1 MTKSVRWIGAAL
13 LLLASGA
20 ALAHGGAGEE
30 EVRPLAEAQL
40 PATPA
45 AQATALR
52 VDFAPGAT
60 SRPHSHPGPVFVVVV
75 AGTVESALGSGAV
88 QRFTAGEA
96 WYEAPGQL
104 HRITRNA
111 SQTESATLVAW
122 LLSDGQAPL
131 VQPLAAEALAIPSST
146 PRCRAA
152 NWVLKDQDRRMG

>member
-1 MTKSVRWIGAAL
+1 MSNSVRWTGAAL

-30 EVRPLAEAQL
+30 DVRPLAEVHL

-75 AGTVESALGSGAV
+75 EGAVESALDGGVA
-88 QRFTAGEA
+88 QHFTAGDA

-104 HRITRNA
+104 HRIIRNA
-111 SQTESATLVAW
+111 SQIAPATLVAW
-122 LLSDGQAPL
+122 LLSDGQAPR
-131 VQPLAAEALAIPSST
+131 VQSSAAGPMVS
-146 PRCRAA
+146 P
-152 NWVLKDQDRRMG
+152 

>member
-1 MTKSVRWIGAAL
+1 MTKLVRWFGAAL

-30 EVRPLAEAQL
+30 DVRSLAEVQL

-75 AGTVESALGSGAV
+75 EGEVESALGGGAV
-88 QRFTAGEA
+88 QRFKAGDT

-111 SQTESATLVAW
+111 SQTAPATLVGW
-122 LLSDGQAPL
+122 LLSDGKTPL
-131 VQPLAAEALAIPSST
+131 VQPLAAEALAVP
-146 PRCRAA
+146 
-152 NWVLKDQDRRMG
+152 

>member
-1 MTKSVRWIGAAL
+1 MSKSVRWIGAAL

-30 EVRPLAEAQL
+30 DVRPLAEAQL

-75 AGTVESALGSGAV
+75 AGQVESALDGGAV
-88 QRFTAGEA
+88 QRFTAGDA

-111 SQTESATLVAW
+111 SQTAPATLVAW
-122 LLSDGQAPL
+122 LLSDGKTSL
-131 VQPLAAEALAIPSST
+131 VTPQAAEAST
-146 PRCRAA
+146 VP
-152 NWVLKDQDRRMG
+152 

>member
-1 MTKSVRWIGAAL
+1 MSTSVAWLGAAL

-75 AGTVESALGSGAV
+75 EGQVESALGGGAL

-111 SQTESATLVAW
+111 SQTAPAKLVGW
-122 LLSDGQAPL
+122 LLSDGKTPL
-131 VQPLAAEALAIPSST
+131 VQPSATGHAASP
-146 PRCRAA
+146 
-152 NWVLKDQDRRMG
+152 

>member
-1 MTKSVRWIGAAL
+1 MSKSVRWFGAAL

-30 EVRPLAEAQL
+30 DVRPLAAAQL

-75 AGTVESALGSGAV
+75 VGTVESALDGGAV
-88 QRFTAGEA
+88 QRFTAGDA

-111 SQTESATLVAW
+111 SQTAPATLVAW

-131 VQPLAAEALAIPSST
+131 VQPPAAGH
-146 PRCRAA
+146 AA
-152 NWVLKDQDRRMG
+152 SP

>member
-1 MTKSVRWIGAAL
+1 MSKSVRWIGVAL

-30 EVRPLAEAQL
+30 DVRPLAEAQL

-75 AGTVESALGSGAV
+75 AGQVESALDGGAV
-88 QRFTAGEA
+88 QRFTAGDA

-111 SQTESATLVAW
+111 SQTAPATLVAW
-122 LLSDGQAPL
+122 LLSDGKTSL
-131 VQPLAAEALAIPSST
+131 VTPQAAEASNVP
-146 PRCRAA
+146 
-152 NWVLKDQDRRMG
+152 

>member
-1 MTKSVRWIGAAL
+1 MSKSVRWTGAAL

-30 EVRPLAEAQL
+30 DVRLLAEVHL

-75 AGTVESALGSGAV
+75 EGAVESALDGGVA
-88 QRFTAGEA
+88 QHFTAGDA

-104 HRITRNA
+104 HRIIRNA
-111 SQTESATLVAW
+111 SQTAPATLVAW
-122 LLSDGQAPL
+122 LLSDGRAPL
-131 VQPLAAEALAIPSST
+131 VQSSAAGPMVS
-146 PRCRAA
+146 P
-152 NWVLKDQDRRMG
+152 

>member
-1 MTKSVRWIGAAL
+1 MSKSVGWISAAL

-20 ALAHGGAGEE
+20 ALAHGAGEE
-30 EVRPLAEAQL
+30 DVRPLAEVHL

-75 AGTVESALGSGAV
+75 EGAVESALDGGVV
-88 QRFTAGEA
+88 QRFTAGDA

-104 HRITRNA
+104 HRIIRNA
-111 SQTESATLVAW
+111 SQTAPASLVAW
-122 LLSDGQAPL
+122 LLSDGRAPL
-131 VQPLAAEALAIPSST
+131 VQPSAAG
-146 PRCRAA
+146 AA
-152 NWVLKDQDRRMG
+152 VSP

>member
-1 MTKSVRWIGAAL
+1 MSKSVRWTGAAL

-30 EVRPLAEAQL
+30 DVRPLAEVHL

-75 AGTVESALGSGAV
+75 EGAVESALDGGVA
-88 QRFTAGEA
+88 QHFTAGDA

-104 HRITRNA
+104 HRIIRNA
-111 SQTESATLVAW
+111 SQTAPATLVAW
-122 LLSDGQAPL
+122 LLSDGRAPL
-131 VQPLAAEALAIPSST
+131 VQSSAAGPMVS
-146 PRCRAA
+146 P
-152 NWVLKDQDRRMG
+152 

>member
-1 MTKSVRWIGAAL
+1 MSNSVRWTGAAL

-30 EVRPLAEAQL
+30 DVRPLAEVHL

-75 AGTVESALGSGAV
+75 EGAVESALDGGVA
-88 QRFTAGEA
+88 QHFTAGDA

-104 HRITRNA
+104 HRIIRNA
-111 SQTESATLVAW
+111 SQIAPATLVAW
-122 LLSDGQAPL
+122 LLSDGRAPL
-131 VQPLAAEALAIPSST
+131 VQSSAAGPMVS
-146 PRCRAA
+146 P
-152 NWVLKDQDRRMG
+152 

>member
-1 MTKSVRWIGAAL
+1 MSKSVGWIGAAL

-20 ALAHGGAGEE
+20 ALAQGGAGEE
-30 EVRPLAEAQL
+30 DVRPLAEAQL

-45 AQATALR
+45 TQATALR

-75 AGTVESALGSGAV
+75 AGQVESALDGGAV
-88 QRFTAGEA
+88 QRFTAGDA

-111 SQTESATLVAW
+111 SQTAPATLVAW

-131 VQPLAAEALAIPSST
+131 VQPSVAGAAGAP
-146 PRCRAA
+146 
-152 NWVLKDQDRRMG
+152 